1 MGLPV
6 GPSMAIGIYK
16 PGQGYWV
23 RVLTAVGAGVL
34 LLACAA
40 WVWSQGALIKIPAGA
55 WRYTL
60 GPTQGAT
67 AAGAT
72 LDALAIDPVTA
83 QRASFGQAVVR
94 SLDRAEAGGTLIV
107 EPPVLRDGTSPAS
120 VVAFRGDGGF
130 EASIASVSAVPMF
143 EQLYLQAGMVAVVLL
158 VGMWLIYRLTA
169 RSPRAVEFLIATDG
183 EMKKVNW
190 STRREVIGSTWVVIV
205 ACVLIAGFLYVVDQA
220 FAAFFDAVGVLE
232 R

>member
-1 MGLPV
+1 
-6 GPSMAIGIYK
+6 MAIGIYK

-34 LLACAA
+34 LLSCAA

-67 AAGAT
+67 AAGAR
-72 LDALAIDPVTA
+72 LEALVVDPVTA
-83 QRASFGQAVVR
+83 QRASFGEAVVR
-94 SLDRAEAGGTLIV
+94 SVDRVEAGGTLIV
-107 EPPVLRDGTSPAS
+107 EPPVLRDATSPAAIVS
-120 VVAFRGDGGF
+120 FRGDGGF

-220 FAAFFDAVGVLE
+220 FAAIFDAVGVLE